1 MKRFQLTPAAQQDL
15 REIADFISKDNP
27 QAAHRVVTRLK
38 MVCRTTLVKFPE
50 CGTKCDEYSP
60 GMRCFSVGNYVI
72 FFRGRKPVEILRIVY
87 GSRDFGELEFL
98 T

>member
-1 MKRFQLTPAAQQDL
+1 VKRYRLTPAAQQDL
-15 REIADFISKDNP
+15 RDIAEFISKDNP

-38 MVCRTTLVKFPE
+38 TVCRTTLVMFPE
-50 CGTKCDEYSP
+50 CGTQCDEYRP

-87 GSRDFGELEFL
+87 GSRDFGQLEF
-98 T
+98 